1 MRILVIDDD
10 EIFCRLL
17 VEFLEQIGVEATC
30 RTDGLE
36 AFELL
41 NREAYDLCIIDV
53 RMPLVLGSDLAEAI
67 REAHPQIKIV
77 LASAFP
83 DRALQEYARRKGI
96 LLLAKPF
103 TKMQLF
109 DTVKIATAE
118 SIGRN

>member
-109 DTVKIATAE
+109 DTVKIAKAE

>member
-77 LASAFP
+77 LAPAFP